1 MLDPIIVKQLCAS
14 EWRFFCF
21 SKDDVKYPEQ
31 KSIFVVVHSKNCE
44 HADNK
49 SGRAVL
55 KGINFI
61 HVQKVFADE
70 FVSNTARLP
79 IRLFAW

>member
-1 MLDPIIVKQLCAS
+1 MTFFFVFQKMMLSTRSKNQFLLWFIVKIVSTQTTKA
-14 EWRFFCF
+14 
-21 SKDDVKYPEQ
+21 
-31 KSIFVVVHSKNCE
+31 
-44 HADNK
+44 
-49 SGRAVL
+49 GRAVL

-79 IRLFAW
+79 IRLFAR